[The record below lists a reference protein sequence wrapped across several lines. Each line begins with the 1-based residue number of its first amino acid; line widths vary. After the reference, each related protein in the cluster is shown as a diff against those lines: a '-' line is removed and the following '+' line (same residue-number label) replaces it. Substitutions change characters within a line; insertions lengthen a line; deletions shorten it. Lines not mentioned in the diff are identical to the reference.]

1 MESKYAFEIIRNEYS
16 YLTIH
21 ILLIHA
27 YRKLDKYKQKKQE
40 PQRFVK
46 GCQILV
52 RVNKS
57 FSLLVALFD
66 YVYIL
71 HLNLK
76 MSIYYQKIFVKQRI
90 FMYYLQFSHPFFV
103 IFSDKSVILVRK

>member
-1 MESKYAFEIIRNEYS
+1 MSKVAKLLLR
-16 YLTIH
+16 LTKIF
-21 ILLIHA
+21 LSC
-27 YRKLDKYKQKKQE
+27 R
-40 PQRFVK
+40 
-46 GCQILV
+46 
-52 RVNKS
+52 S
-57 FSLLVALFD
+57 FYD

-103 IFSDKSVILVRK
+103 IFSDKLVILVQK

>member
-1 MESKYAFEIIRNEYS
+1 MSKVAKLLLR
-16 YLTIH
+16 LTKIF
-21 ILLIHA
+21 LLPEL
-27 YRKLDKYKQKKQE
+27 Y
-40 PQRFVK
+40 
-46 GCQILV
+46 
-52 RVNKS
+52 
-57 FSLLVALFD
+57 D

-103 IFSDKSVILVRK
+103 IFSDKLVILVQK